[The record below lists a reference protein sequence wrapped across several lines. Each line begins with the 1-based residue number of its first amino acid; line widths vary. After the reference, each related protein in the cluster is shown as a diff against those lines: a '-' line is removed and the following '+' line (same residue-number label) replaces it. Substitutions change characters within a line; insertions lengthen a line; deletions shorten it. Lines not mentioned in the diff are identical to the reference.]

1 MPTIKEKLQDD
12 WKKAMKARDKFKSST
27 LSMARAAVLQAEKS
41 DGKKLDDEKV
51 IEVLAR
57 EVKMRRESIPEF
69 QKGNRQD
76 LVDKTNDEINIL
88 LQYLPA
94 QLSKDEVKEYIKQA
108 AAEVGANNIKD
119 MGKIMKNLKTKLSGR
134 ADMKAVSQLVKEYLS

>member
-27 LSMARAAVLQAEKS
+27 LSMARAAILQAEKS

-119 MGKIMKNLKTKLSGR
+119 MGKIMKNLKAKLSGR

>member
-119 MGKIMKNLKTKLSGR
+119 MGKIMKNLKTKLSGK

>member
-94 QLSKDEVKEYIKQA
+94 QLSKDEVKKYIKQA